1 MKEIAIYPRARQDLI
16 WIAQQGRHR
25 NRWTL
30 QDPLAGEFFYFTS
43 NEKDIFDLLNGSR
56 SLQEVLDAIKKQK
69 PGAVWTLEKLAAFV
83 HLLASSNLIL
93 VDQYGKGL
101 RLFQQASRQQG
112 NQRWGWLLHPLSIRI
127 PIIKPDRLL
136 KLLSPLANVMF
147 HPAVIALVLGV
158 ATFCL
163 SLLLMRWQ
171 EVTASIPP
179 LTEMLQG
186 DRILYLALALMIVK
200 SLHELGHAMACYKYA
215 GRCGEIGI
223 MLLVFTPCLYC
234 DVSESWKSSSRWKRC
249 MVALAGI
256 YVEIIL
262 ATIALAAVLFL
273 PPNFLQALAIYI
285 IGVCTFGTVLLNGN
299 PLVKY
304 DGYFALSD
312 LLGIPNLSDQS
323 REAMWQ
329 LFGNWIG
336 RKSPVMQPLDA
347 PVWLLA
353 GYWLLSTLYRTM
365 LLLLILWG
373 VNVLL
378 RPYGLEFL
386 AYYIA
391 AVACGSILLGLVRS
405 VRRFPRV
412 LESLGGLHWLRTMG
426 LVSLA
431 GVLLFFLLAVPF
443 RERVMVRSVVRFE
456 KMEPVFVQQSGVLA
470 EGRFEEGN
478 LNRNDLIAEL
488 VSSELDERE
497 ARLQTDILVTEE
509 KIRLRKEL
517 AVVSSEAD
525 LQLPAL
531 EKGLL
536 IRQNQLAALLKEKE
550 GLQAR
555 TSISGYWFH
564 APKRKR
570 ISSDQRFLSPWL
582 GHPLDAENRG
592 AWLEKGTLLG
602 WVAQRELPFIEA
614 FASEND
620 VARIK
625 EGAACLIRL
634 DSQAEIEMEGEI
646 VTVGT
651 EPLIELPDEIA
662 GDWFLLSYTRDGAKW
677 LPESPTFRVVIRLKN
692 PPKHLSLG
700 SLASVLIEADKTTI
714 YERITRILRQTV
726 LFTRQSQSR

>member
-1 MKEIAIYPRARQDLI
+1 MKDLAIYPKARQDLI

-30 QDPLAGEFFYFTS
+30 QDPLVGDFFYFTS
-43 NEKDIFDLLNGSR
+43 NEKDIFDLLDGSR
-56 SLQEVLDAIKKQK
+56 SLQDVLDTIKKQK
-69 PGAVWTLEKLAAFV
+69 PGVAWTLEKLAAFV
-83 HLLASSNLIL
+83 HLLASSNLVL

-112 NQRWGWLLHPLSIRI
+112 SQRWGWLLHPLSIRI
-127 PIIKPDRLL
+127 PILKPNRLL
-136 KLLSPLANVMF
+136 KLLSPIANAMY
-147 HPAVIALVLGV
+147 HPVVIALVLV
-158 ATFCL
+158 FATFCL
-163 SLLLMRWQ
+163 SLLLLRWQ

-223 MLLVFTPCLYC
+223 MFLVFTPCLYC
-234 DVSESWKSSSRWKRC
+234 DVSESWKSPSRWKRC

-262 ATIALAAVLFL
+262 ATIALAAVVFL

-329 LFGNWIG
+329 FFGTLIG
-336 RKSPVMQPLDA
+336 RKSPVTQPLDA

-353 GYWLLSTLYRTM
+353 GYWFLSTLYRMM
-365 LLLLILWG
+365 LLVLILWG

-391 AVACGSILLGLVRS
+391 AVACGSIVFGVIRS
-405 VRRFPRV
+405 VRRFPRMAQ
-412 LESLGGLHWLRTMG
+412 SLGGLHLLRTLCLG
-426 LVSLA
+426 VLASL
-431 GVLLFFLLAVPF
+431 LLFFVLAVPF
-443 RERVMVRSVVRFE
+443 RESVMVRSIVRFE
-456 KMEPVFVQQSGVLA
+456 KMEPVFVQQSGVLG

-478 LNRNDLIAEL
+478 LSQNHLIAQL
-488 VSSELDERE
+488 KSPELDERE
-497 ARLQTDILVTEE
+497 EKLKTEIMVAEE
-509 KIRLRKEL
+509 KLRLRKEL
-517 AVVSSEAD
+517 AVVSNEAD

-550 GLQAR
+550 GLQAHA
-555 TSISGYWFH
+555 TIPGYWFH
-564 APKRKR
+564 APRRKR
-570 ISSDQRFLSPWL
+570 ISSDQRFLNPWL

-614 FASEND
+614 FVSEND

-625 EGAACLIRL
+625 EGAACRIRL
-634 DSQAEIEMEGEI
+634 DSQSEIEMEGEV

-651 EPLIELPDEIA
+651 EPMVELPDEIA

-677 LPESPTFRVVIRLKN
+677 LPESPTFRVVVRLKN
-692 PPKHLSLG
+692 PPNDLSLG
-700 SLASVLIEADKTTI
+700 SLASVLIEAKKTTI
-714 YERITRILRQTV
+714 LERITRVLRQTV